1 MSKTIERDDL
11 AIALETLGRVA
22 DYAEQGGLLVVTIM
36 ETSRSNLSFK
46 LDIRLYYNT
55 PRGVDFLYLNWTYAQ
70 LMGAKQDQRGYVK
83 WSGVGIDRAFEV
95 KHNLEHLIT
104 RHLNRG
110 VVMNHQGVY

>member
-1 MSKTIERDDL
+1 MQTIERDDL

-22 DYAEQGGLLVVTIM
+22 DLAEQGALLVVSIM
-36 ETSRSNLSFK
+36 ETSKSNLSFK

-95 KHNLEHLIT
+95 CANFEHLIVKLLD
-104 RHLNRG
+104 RRIQINHRG
-110 VVMNHQGVY
+110 VY